1 MIKEDDLKPGRP
13 KRITYLSLIAVTL
26 FLIWLGY
33 AVSIDHMPVKNTFW
47 ALTPPLIAISLALI
61 TREVY
66 GSLFFGMLTG
76 ALLNADFDP
85 VGGLNRLFPDG
96 VMAMLADKWN
106 VGILVF
112 LVILG
117 TMVQLMNRTG
127 GSAAFGTWAANR
139 IKSREGAQL
148 STMLLGC
155 IIFIDDYFNCLTVGS
170 VMRPVTDKHHISRAK
185 LAYLIDSTAAPICII
200 APISSWAAAVS
211 GFVKNE
217 NGMSIFVQSIPY
229 NFYALLT
236 LLMMIFII
244 CMKIDYG
251 SMLLHEQNAHR
262 GDLFTS
268 GSIRQTQ
275 DESQQAEKKGIVL
288 DLVIPVVLLVVG
300 CVIGMIYTGGFFQ
313 GKNFIDAFAASNA
326 SVGLVLGSAV
336 ALILTFNYYWARQS
350 LTFSECM
357 ASLPEGF
364 KQMVPA
370 MLILTFAWTLK
381 DMTDSLG
388 AATYVAHMLEHSAA
402 GFMNFLPAIIF
413 VVATG
418 LAFASGTSWGT
429 FGILIPIVVS
439 CFQDVDPEL
448 MIISLSACMAGAVCG
463 DHCSPISDTSIM
475 SSAGAQCDH
484 LNHVTTQLPYAMTT
498 SAVSFLTFLVVGF
511 TRSALFS
518 LAFGVAVLLAFLL
531 FVRYRINKKVS

>member
-251 SMLLHEQNAHR
+251 SMLLHEQNARR

-275 DESQQAEKKGIVL
+275 DESQQTEKKGIVL

-448 MIISLSACMAGAVCG
+448 MIISISACMAGAVCG

-511 TRSALFS
+511 TRSALLS
-518 LAFGVAVLLAFLL
+518 LAFGAAVLLAFLL